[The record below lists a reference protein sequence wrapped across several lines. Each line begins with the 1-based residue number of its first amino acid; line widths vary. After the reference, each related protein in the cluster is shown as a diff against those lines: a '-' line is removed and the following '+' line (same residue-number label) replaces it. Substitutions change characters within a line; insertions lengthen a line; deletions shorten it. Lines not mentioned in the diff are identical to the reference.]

1 MGRFDSLTQL
11 EKSPAEE
18 KDRKPT
24 SPQVDKQTSPL
35 TSSSTSPQ
43 ADKSASG
50 QSNLAASPQV
60 HKSTSGQTSTSLP
73 EKAERYTT
81 RLQPSLIKQVKR
93 YAFEHDI
100 NDYDVVQNAIQDY
113 LGKQKK

>member
-11 EKSPAEE
+11 EHSPAEE
-18 KDRKPT
+18 KDRKPA

-35 TSSSTSPQ
+35 TSSSSSPQ
-43 ADKSASG
+43 VDKSASG

-60 HKSTSGQTSTSLP
+60 HKSTSGQTSTSRP

-93 YAFEHDI
+93 YAFEHDREV
-100 NDYDVVQNAIQDY
+100 YEVLKEAIDLY
-113 LGKQKK
+113 LEQKK